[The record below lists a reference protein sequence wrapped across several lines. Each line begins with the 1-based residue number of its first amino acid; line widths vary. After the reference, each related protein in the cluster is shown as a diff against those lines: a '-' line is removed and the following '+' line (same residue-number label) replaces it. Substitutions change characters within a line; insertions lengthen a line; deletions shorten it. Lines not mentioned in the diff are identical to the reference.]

1 MPSRQLLRYLHL
13 EGSWPPRWCHYIRRT
28 RPHHCRD
35 IRCVGVWLLSRSRS
49 TIRVRLDQRSPPI
62 RLQSIVLRPFDDLRY
77 VGTKVWLGWLRGDM
91 GREASRVLRQ
101 GPAPQIG
108 KIDAKSGTLQNTPC
122 GRINAI
128 CFFLHFNFTLLCFIF
143 FSTYW
148 ARCSRS
154 SAGRGLK
161 GIGPQVPPSQM
172 PSHRCCKTVYRFR
185 IQTREL
191 QHGDWSSLPSHPIP
205 ANLTSVNVHHQ
216 QLVSIE
222 AGVSR

>member
-1 MPSRQLLRYLHL
+1 
-13 EGSWPPRWCHYIRRT
+13 
-28 RPHHCRD
+28 
-35 IRCVGVWLLSRSRS
+35 
-49 TIRVRLDQRSPPI
+49 
-62 RLQSIVLRPFDDLRY
+62 
-77 VGTKVWLGWLRGDM
+77 M

-108 KIDAKSGTLQNTPC
+108 KIDAKSGTLQNTPG

-161 GIGPQVPPSQM
+161 GIGPQVPPPKCLHTVAVRRSVDFEFKPENCTGTEVRYLPTQSRQISLQWTCITNSSWVSKLVYHGNQQWCGLRQSVLGQDRSQTKKIGLGLE
-172 PSHRCCKTVYRFR
+172 RCG
-185 IQTREL
+185 L
-191 QHGDWSSLPSHPIP
+191 GLGL
-205 ANLTSVNVHHQ
+205 AG
-216 QLVSIE
+216 LV
-222 AGVSR
+222 